1 MSAGV
6 AMGGQ
11 PTHSVPP
18 PSCSFVP
25 FEHRSDEAKNKEA
38 QRKDTNA
45 NNETTETTKSKPLT
59 PNPTQQPFYGGLS
72 PSFLQFIKRNRPS
85 LYAPSTHCTS
95 TSFPSGT
102 TGLSGHSIE
111 QTVPTQTT
119 TNAFLSSSSTL
130 SPLRNTKT
138 AENET
143 TPLGNT
149 SILTADPLIPSFLS
163 PPSFPPSISFSPSS
177 LKSLSNNHRE

>member
-18 PSCSFVP
+18 PSASFVP

-59 PNPTQQPFYGGLS
+59 PNPTQQPFYGGVS
-72 PSFLQFIKRNRPS
+72 PSFLAFIRKNRPE
-85 LYAPSTHCTS
+85 LYAPSTHSTS
-95 TSFPSGT
+95 TSVSSGT

-111 QTVPTQTT
+111 QTVPTTTT
-119 TNAFLSSSSTL
+119 TNAFLSPSSST
-130 SPLRNTKT
+130 PPPHLRNTKR
-138 AENET
+138 AQNET
-143 TPLGNT
+143 TPVGNT
-149 SILTADPLIPSFLS
+149 SILTSDPLIPSFLS
-163 PPSFPPSISFSPSS
+163 PSSFPPSISYSPSS
-177 LKSLSNNHRE
+177 SKSLSS